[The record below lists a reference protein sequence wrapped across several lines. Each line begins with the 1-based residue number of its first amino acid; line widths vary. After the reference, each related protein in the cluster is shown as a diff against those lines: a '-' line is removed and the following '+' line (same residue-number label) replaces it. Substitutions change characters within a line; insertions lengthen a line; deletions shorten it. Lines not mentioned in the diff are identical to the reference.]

1 MEEIRTEGDRIIGR
15 MEKIMKKVIYDSR
28 EQKKIGMLTP
38 SSNTT
43 LEPICSNMVAGN
55 ETIVTM
61 HYGRFSVTK
70 ISLEED
76 ALAQFDMKPMLQAA
90 RLLADADV
98 DVIAWNGTSG
108 GWLGFD
114 IDRQLCARIEEETG
128 IPATT
133 SMLAQIQAFQEDGVK
148 RVHLITPYLSK
159 INELIIEEYRKCG
172 IEVVSSVCLNQ
183 FVNRSFA
190 LVPQEKIKTMFEQ
203 VCQEPA
209 DGVSVVCTN
218 FPAMWS
224 AAEMEETYH
233 TKVYDTIN
241 TVVWAAMKMI
251 GISPGIVK
259 GWGKLFDDC
268 R

>member
-76 ALAQFDMKPMLQAA
+76 VLAQFDMEPMLQAA

-108 GWLGFD
+108 CWLGFD

-159 INELIIEEYRKCG
+159 INELISEEYRKCG

-190 LVPQEKIKTMFEQ
+190 LVP
-203 VCQEPA
+203 QEPA